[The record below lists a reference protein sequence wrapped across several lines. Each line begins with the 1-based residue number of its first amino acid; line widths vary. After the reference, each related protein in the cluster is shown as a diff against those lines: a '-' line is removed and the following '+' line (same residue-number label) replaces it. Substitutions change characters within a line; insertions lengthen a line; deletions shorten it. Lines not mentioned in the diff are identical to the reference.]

1 MQELSVDVALR
12 SLKPERVILVISE
25 DKKHSR
31 HNIMPACWF
40 SRVSFEPPLVMVSIG
55 KTRYTHELL
64 KNSKYFVIAVP
75 SKKLEHAVR
84 VAGSCSGRN
93 MDKFTELSLKTVEG
107 KITGLPLLADAAYNF
122 ECEKQKAVDAGDHTL
137 FIAKVLGAY
146 RSKGK
151 ILFATGRGFRELE

>member
-12 SLKPERVILVISE
+12 SLKPERVTLIITQ
-25 DKKHSR
+25 DKKHGR
-31 HNIMPACWF
+31 HNLMPACWF
-40 SRVSFEPPLVMVSIG
+40 TRVSFEPPLVMVSIG

-93 MDKFTELSLKTVEG
+93 VDKFAELNLEIVEG
-107 KITGLPLLADAAYNF
+107 NITGLPLLADAAYNF

-137 FIAKVLGAY
+137 FIAKVLAAY
-146 RSKGK
+146 QGKGK
-151 ILFATGRGFRELE
+151 ILFATGRGFEELE